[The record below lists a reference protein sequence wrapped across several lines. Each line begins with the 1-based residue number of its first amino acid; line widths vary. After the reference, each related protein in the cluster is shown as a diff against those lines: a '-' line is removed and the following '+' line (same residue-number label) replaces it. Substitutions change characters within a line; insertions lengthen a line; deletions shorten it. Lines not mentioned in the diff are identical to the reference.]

1 MSSLPYAASRLAEIT
16 QRSPVPELAGHLSP
30 GEIDYLPEAA
40 AREREA
46 KALEDSARYS
56 AQEIHEKATQRAV
69 DARERL
75 KERIG
80 AAFKDDA
87 QRAAAFVAIDAH
99 ARAQCWLRDSAQG
112 VCDAFDMVDNGKA
125 AGIVWE
131 TPLGGAR

>member
-1 MSSLPYAASRLAEIT
+1 MSSLPYAARRLAEIT
-16 QRSPVPELAGHLSP
+16 QRSPMP
-30 GEIDYLPEAA
+30 EIDGELSQDERRFAPEAE

-46 KALEDSARYS
+46 QALEDSARYS

-112 VCDAFDMVDNGKA
+112 VCDAFDMADNGKA

-131 TPLGGAR
+131 TPLGSAR